1 MFGISYGELF
11 LILGA
16 TAALI
21 GPKDLPVIARTAGR
35 LAGRAIGYVQLARGQ
50 FETVVQQSQ
59 ANKVVHKELQDT
71 IAQLEAIRYEIR
83 SISIINPGPFTRR
96 LDGQEQ
102 VQNTGLDIAAKPDG
116 ENQPIATISKDL
128 TRANSVSSSLHS
140 QAMAYAR
147 LAEAPNIKLSSSETH
162 EDVLKLN
169 GEGDLLTVLPVSAES
184 AGLLPKHRD
193 EEAKGCDILLEA
205 VVEAEV
211 ARNAKDF
218 FAQPQNQIP
227 NQ

>member
-59 ANKVVHKELQDT
+59 ANKVHKELQDT
-71 IAQLEAIRYEIR
+71 LAQLEAIRYEIR
-83 SISIINPGPFTRR
+83 SISIMNPGPFTRR
-96 LDGQEQ
+96 LDGPEQ
-102 VQNTGLDIAAKPDG
+102 VQSTGLDIAAKPDG
-116 ENQPIATISKDL
+116 ENQSIATISKDL
-128 TRANSVSSSLHS
+128 TRANSVSSTLHS

-147 LAEAPNIKLSSSETH
+147 LAEAPNIKLGSSETH
-162 EDVLKLN
+162 EDVMKLN

-184 AGLLPKHRD
+184 AGLLPKHRGKSVVTS
-193 EEAKGCDILLEA
+193 AADI
-205 VVEAEV
+205 
-211 ARNAKDF
+211 
-218 FAQPQNQIP
+218 IP
-227 NQ
+227 CFYL